1 MAKGEGSKDEQSV
14 PASFAETTP
23 PPHAGTDLSMWLL
36 NAQNHNTETL
46 GKVEGTLT
54 SLQAQINRVETKVD
68 DIKAE
73 VKGHGNWVHT
83 VKYVLSGFGV
93 LLAWVIAYV
102 IGPWVK
108 SKLFGGTP

>member
-1 MAKGEGSKDEQSV
+1 
-14 PASFAETTP
+14 
-23 PPHAGTDLSMWLL
+23 MWLL